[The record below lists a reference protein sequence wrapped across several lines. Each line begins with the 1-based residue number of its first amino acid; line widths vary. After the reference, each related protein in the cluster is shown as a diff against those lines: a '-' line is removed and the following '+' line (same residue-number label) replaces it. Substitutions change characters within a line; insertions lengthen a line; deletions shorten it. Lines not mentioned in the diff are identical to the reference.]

1 MWRIPC
7 RILFQSCML
16 FPYLSMLERN
26 GLSLKIL
33 RVQFYFTRFNRVV
46 HHLGRKKPRLLYWW
60 FTAGTLLT
68 IALIV
73 PAVWV
78 LVTTAASMLRST
90 ATGKEESQILQP
102 WVSTHPLHYYA
113 LKAKAPR
120 MTSYAILSLF
130 IDARNQPS
138 HLRHLLLCIYACSLQ
153 HLSRIWSRFG
163 CGQVKVIDSISRME
177 VNRWAFT
184 TIVTT

>member
-1 MWRIPC
+1 MISFLIVVLMIWTVVN
-7 RILFQSCML
+7 FTDYVFKSCML

-102 WVSTHPLHYYA
+102 WMPGINLPISDIFYYVSTLV
-113 LKAKAPR
+113 
-120 MTSYAILSLF
+120 
-130 IDARNQPS
+130 
-138 HLRHLLLCIYACSLQ
+138 ACSIF
-153 HLSRIWSRFG
+153 HEFG
-163 CGQVKVIDSISRME
+163 HALAAVR
-177 VNRWAFT
+177 
-184 TIVTT
+184 